1 MIKDDKTMTKH
12 RVKVQFNDP
21 PEDHYVEVIGH
32 LFGPYTEKMK
42 VVQEEFI
49 KECGDDVTFLAGN
62 KVGRVFV
69 TL

>member
-32 LFGPYTEKMK
+32 LLGPYTEKMK
-42 VVQEEFI
+42 VLQEEFI
-49 KECGDDVTFLAGN
+49 KELGDEVTLYAGD
-62 KVGRVFV
+62 KVARVFV
-69 TL
+69 TI